1 MALENVLNFTNVDN
15 EDFVG
20 MVTAEEIP
28 VKAGETKAF
37 TETIARHI
45 ADQLVTKI
53 LIREG
58 KNYISDPKRKVL
70 MKEMLG
76 DVAVAPVAPVDS
88 EVKAETPEEEEE
100 FADLPAKVP
109 AKARRPRK
117 TVKK

>member
-76 DVAVAPVAPVDS
+76 EVVVAPVAPVDS